1 MRPEG
6 RQLEACRLLDEA
18 SSVSR
23 ETGLTFFG
31 PRILAELALASE
43 DPAEQQKALSEGE
56 NILGEGCVGHN
67 HLWFYR
73 DAMEAALSARDW
85 SAVDRYAAA
94 LAAFTEPEPLPWSNF
109 FIARGRTLADFGRG
123 RCDDSTLG
131 ELRHLRNQ
139 AGLSGLQ
146 LCINGKQ
153 QGALAGLYQPKL
165 GEGPFLN
172 RGSRPKSQRPR
183 R

>member
-1 MRPEG
+1 MRAEG
-6 RQLEACRLLDEA
+6 RRFEARRLLDEA
-18 SSVSR
+18 IAVSR

-31 PRILAELALASE
+31 PRILAELALAAD

-56 NILGEGCVGHN
+56 KILGEGCVGHN

-73 DAMEAALSARDW
+73 DAMEVALSARDW

-123 RCDDSTLG
+123 RCDDSTLDQ
-131 ELRHLRNQ
+131 LRHLRNQ
-139 AGLSGLQ
+139 AGQAGLKLSVEAIEQ
-146 LCINGKQ
+146 
-153 QGALAGLYQPKL
+153 ALAMG
-165 GEGPFLN
+165 
-172 RGSRPKSQRPR
+172 
-183 R
+183 